1 MDILVTNKTLVT
13 EKSWVKCGWNA
24 LHPRME
30 AAKTQS
36 NSFGDVHR
44 IAIIKVK
51 PSTIKEKK
59 SLSG

>member
-1 MDILVTNKTLVT
+1 MGQV
-13 EKSWVKCGWNA
+13 WMKCIASSG
-24 LHPRME
+24 ME

-36 NSFGDVHR
+36 NSFGDVHH